1 MDINDFYSDLLIEY
15 SRDESYRRELPD
27 ANYSAEMANPLCGD
41 KVKLFLKVEDEKVQ
55 DVSYLGNGCAISQ
68 ASAGILCSL
77 VKDLSF
83 SEVENL
89 IENFNAMILQ
99 GQDDTENLGDAKIL
113 AGVAKLPGRH
123 RCALMS
129 WENLKQ
135 GIAS

>member
-99 GQDDTENLGDAKIL
+99 GQDATENLGDAKIL

-135 GIAS
+135 GITS

>member
-15 SRDESYRRELPD
+15 SRDESYRRELVD
-27 ANYSAEMANPLCGD
+27 AHYSAEMSNPLCGD
-41 KVKLFLKVEDEKVQ
+41 KVQLFLKVQDEKVQ
-55 DVSYLGNGCAISQ
+55 DISYLGSGCAISQ

-83 SEVENL
+83 SDVKNL
-89 IENFNAMILQ
+89 IENFNSMILK
-99 GQDDTENLGDAKIL
+99 GQVATEELGDAKIL
-113 AGVAKLPGRH
+113 AGVSKLPGRH